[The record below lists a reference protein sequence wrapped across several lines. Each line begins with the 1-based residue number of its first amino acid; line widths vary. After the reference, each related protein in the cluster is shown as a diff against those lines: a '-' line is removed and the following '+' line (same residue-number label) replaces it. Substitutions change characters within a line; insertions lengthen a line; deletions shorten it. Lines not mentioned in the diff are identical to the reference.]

1 MPRQWSVDRERIRQ
15 LLAKGLST
23 RQICLRMGCSESVVL
38 KVRRDEGGKKDDTAA
53 T

>member
-23 RQICLRMGCSESVVL
+23 RQICLRLGCSESVVL
-38 KVRRDEGGKKDDTAA
+38 KVRRDGGKKDDTAA